1 MQNFVYN
8 NPTRILFG
16 RDMISRLGSEAAPY
30 GSRALLVTGTGS
42 VRASGVYDRA
52 RTALESAGI
61 TCTDLSGVVSNPLL
75 SKVREGVDLARSSGA
90 DMIVAVG
97 GGSVLD
103 SSKAIAAGA
112 PADHDVWDFFTRAQR
127 IDKALPVFAVL
138 TLAATGSE
146 ANGGAVVTND
156 ETREKFSAAS
166 IHTYPKVSI
175 LDPETTY
182 TVSPAYSAYGAVDA
196 VAHLLE
202 PYFNN
207 ANDNDAIQRE
217 ITEAVIRSIRHA
229 ISQVLAD
236 PRHYDGRATL
246 MWGSTL
252 ALNGLTQAGMG
263 ATGFPVHMIEHSLS
277 ALYDVPHGAG
287 LSIVYPGWLRHVLD
301 EKSARIA
308 RLGRTVFGVEEAS
321 DRAAALAAIDALT
334 AWYRE
339 IGAPVRLGDWNIPA
353 ADIPAIAENA
363 ARLAQL
369 WNLRRYTATE
379 IASVLEKC
387 I

>member
-16 RDMISRLGSEAAPY
+16 RDMISRLGTEAAPC
-30 GSRALLVTGTGS
+30 GSRALIVTGTGS

-52 RTALESAGI
+52 RSALESAGI

-75 SKVREGVDLARSSGA
+75 SKVREGVDLARSVEA

-112 PADHDVWDFFTRAQR
+112 RADHDVWEFFTRARR
-127 IDKALPVFAVL
+127 IDAALPVFAVL

-146 ANGGAVVTND
+146 ANGSAVVTND
-156 ETREKFSAAS
+156 DTREKFSAAS
-166 IHTYPKVSI
+166 IHTYPRVSI
-175 LDPETTY
+175 LDPETTF

-207 ANDNDAIQRE
+207 ANENDAIQRE
-217 ITEAVIRSIRHA
+217 ITEGVIRSIRQA
-229 ISQVLAD
+229 ITQVLAD
-236 PRHYDGRATL
+236 PRHYEGRATL

-321 DRAAALAAIDALT
+321 DRPAALATIDALT

-339 IGAPVRLGDWNIPA
+339 IGSPVCLADWNIPA
-353 ADIPAIAENA
+353 SDIPAIADNA

-369 WNLRRYTATE
+369 WNLRRYTAAE

-387 I
+387 L

>member
-16 RDMISRLGSEAAPY
+16 RDMIARLGTEAAPH
-30 GSRALLVTGTGS
+30 GTRALLVTGSGS

-52 RTALESAGI
+52 RAALESAGI

-75 SKVREGVDLARSSGA
+75 SKVREGVDLARNAGA
-90 DMIVAVG
+90 DMVVAVG

-112 PADHDVWDFFTRAQR
+112 RADHDVWDFFTRARR
-127 IDKALPVFAVL
+127 IESALPVFAVL

-146 ANGGAVVTND
+146 ANGSAVVTND
-156 ETREKFSAAS
+156 DTREKFSAAS

-207 ANDNDAIQRE
+207 ANENDAIQRE
-217 ITEAVIRSIRHA
+217 ITEGVIRSIRQA
-229 ISQVLAD
+229 ITQVLAD

-287 LSIVYPGWLRHVLD
+287 LSIVYPGWLRHVLV

-308 RLGRTVFGVEEAS
+308 RLGRTVFGVAEAS
-321 DRAAALAAIDALT
+321 DRDAALATIDALT

-339 IGAPVRLGDWNIPA
+339 IGSPVCLADWNIPA
-353 ADIPAIAENA
+353 SDIPAIAANA
-363 ARLAQL
+363 ERLAQL
-369 WNLRRYTATE
+369 WNLKRYTADE
-379 IASVLEKC
+379 IAAVLAKC
-387 I
+387 V

>member
-16 RDMISRLGSEAAPY
+16 RDMIARLGTEAAPH
-30 GSRALLVTGTGS
+30 GTRALLVTGTGS

-52 RTALESAGI
+52 RAALESAGI

-75 SKVREGVDLARSSGA
+75 SKVREGVDLARNAGA
-90 DMIVAVG
+90 DMVVAVG
-97 GGSVLD
+97 SGSVLD

-112 PADHDVWDFFTRAQR
+112 RADHDVWDFFTRARR
-127 IDKALPVFAVL
+127 IESALPVFAVL

-146 ANGGAVVTND
+146 ANGSAVVTND
-156 ETREKFSAAS
+156 DTREKFSAAS

-207 ANDNDAIQRE
+207 ANENDAIQRE
-217 ITEAVIRSIRHA
+217 ITEGVIRSIRQA
-229 ISQVLAD
+229 ITHVLAD

-321 DRAAALAAIDALT
+321 DRDAALATIDALT

-339 IGAPVRLGDWNIPA
+339 IGSPVCLADWNIPA
-353 ADIPAIAENA
+353 SDIPAIASNA
-363 ARLAQL
+363 ERLAQL
-369 WNLRRYTATE
+369 WNLKRYTADE
-379 IASVLEKC
+379 IAAVLAKC
-387 I
+387 V

>member
-16 RDMISRLGSEAAPY
+16 REMIARLGTEAATH
-30 GSRALLVTGTGS
+30 GTHALLVTGTGS

-75 SKVREGVDLARSSGA
+75 SKVREGVDLARSAGA
-90 DMIVAVG
+90 DMVVAVG

-112 PADHDVWDFFTRAQR
+112 RADHDVWDFFTRARR
-127 IDKALPVFAVL
+127 IESALPVFAVL

-146 ANGGAVVTND
+146 ANGSAVVTND
-156 ETREKFSAAS
+156 DTREKFSAAS
-166 IHTYPKVSI
+166 IHTYPRVSI
-175 LDPETTY
+175 LDPETTF

-217 ITEAVIRSIRHA
+217 ITEGVIRSIRQA
-229 ISQVLAD
+229 ITQVLAD
-236 PRHYDGRATL
+236 PQHYDGRATL

-321 DRAAALAAIDALT
+321 DRDAAIATIDALT

-339 IGAPVRLGDWNIPA
+339 IGSPVCLADWNIPA
-353 ADIPAIAENA
+353 SDIPAIAANA
-363 ARLAQL
+363 ERLAQL
-369 WNLRRYTATE
+369 WNLKRYTADE
-379 IASVLEKC
+379 IAAVLAKC
-387 I
+387 V

>member
-16 RDMISRLGSEAAPY
+16 RDMIARLGTEAAPH
-30 GSRALLVTGTGS
+30 GTRALLVTGTGS

-52 RTALESAGI
+52 RAALESAGI

-75 SKVREGVDLARSSGA
+75 SKVREGVDLARNAGA
-90 DMIVAVG
+90 DMVVAVG

-112 PADHDVWDFFTRAQR
+112 RADHDVWDFFTRARR
-127 IDKALPVFAVL
+127 IESALPVFAVL

-146 ANGGAVVTND
+146 ANGSAVVTND
-156 ETREKFSAAS
+156 DTREKFSAAS

-207 ANDNDAIQRE
+207 ANENDAIQRE
-217 ITEAVIRSIRHA
+217 ITEGVIRSIRQA
-229 ISQVLAD
+229 ITHVLAD

-321 DRAAALAAIDALT
+321 DRDAALATIDALT

-339 IGAPVRLGDWNIPA
+339 IGSPVCLADWNIPA
-353 ADIPAIAENA
+353 SDIPAIASNA
-363 ARLAQL
+363 ERLAQL
-369 WNLRRYTATE
+369 WNLKRYTADE
-379 IASVLEKC
+379 IAAVLAKC
-387 I
+387 V

>member
-16 RDMISRLGSEAAPY
+16 RDMISRLGTEAAAS
-30 GSRALLVTGTGS
+30 GSRALIVTGTGS

-52 RTALESAGI
+52 RSALESAGI

-75 SKVREGVDLARSSGA
+75 SKVREGVDLARSVKA

-112 PADHDVWDFFTRAQR
+112 RADHDVWEFFTRARR
-127 IDKALPVFAVL
+127 IDAALPVFAVL

-146 ANGGAVVTND
+146 ANGSAVVTND
-156 ETREKFSAAS
+156 DTREKFSAAS
-166 IHTYPKVSI
+166 IHTYPRVSI
-175 LDPETTY
+175 LDPETTF

-207 ANDNDAIQRE
+207 ANENDAIQRE
-217 ITEAVIRSIRHA
+217 ITEGVIRSIRQA
-229 ISQVLAD
+229 ITQVLAD
-236 PRHYDGRATL
+236 PRHYEGRATL

-321 DRAAALAAIDALT
+321 DRAAALATIDALT

-339 IGAPVRLGDWNIPA
+339 IGSPVCLADWNIPA
-353 ADIPAIAENA
+353 SDIPAIADNA

-369 WNLRRYTATE
+369 WNLRRYTAAE

-387 I
+387 R